1 MKNKE
6 LTHVQSLELIEHM
19 IATAR
24 HKTVDNGFHFLLWG
38 VLVALTSIF
47 VYILSINGV
56 GPVVHFSWVIMSAV
70 GIVVAL
76 VYEGRQ
82 GKTAQAQTQFDRI
95 YVNLWLGFGLTLV
108 ILIFISLS
116 YGVIPIAL
124 ILALVGLATFISGV
138 INRFRPLVVGAIIFW
153 ICAAACTQFNPNT
166 QLLFNAMAIT
176 LGYIVPG
183 ILLWKKS
190 KA

>member
-6 LTHVQSLELIEHM
+6 LTHVQSLELIEQM

-38 VLVALTSIF
+38 VLVALTSIL
-47 VYILSINGV
+47 VYILSINGM
-56 GPVVHFSWVIMSAV
+56 GPVVHFSWAIMSAMGMV
-70 GIVVAL
+70 AAL
-76 VYEGRQ
+76 VYERRQ
-82 GKTAQAQTQFDRI
+82 TKTAQTQTQLDRI
-95 YVNLWLGFGLTLV
+95 YINLWLGFGLTLV

-116 YGVIPIAL
+116 YGVIPIAI

-166 QLLFNAMAIT
+166 QLLLNAMAIT